1 MKNLILIC
9 FLLSFNTVLLGQEKT
24 KPFKDGEWLKY
35 KMSYSGFFKAG
46 TAELTLKETDLN
58 GKKVFHA
65 KGFGKTSD
73 FIGWF
78 FKVRDTYQSY
88 FDYTKVSHIY
98 LREMLTKE
106 VILSKGIFDL
116 IKTQK

>member
-1 MKNLILIC
+1 MKKLFLIC
-9 FLLSFNTVLLGQEKT
+9 FLLSFNTVLFGQEKS

-65 KGFGKTSD
+65 KGLEK
-73 FIGWF
+73 
-78 FKVRDTYQSY
+78 Q
-88 FDYTKVSHIY
+88 
-98 LREMLTKE
+98 
-106 VILSKGIFDL
+106 VILSVGFLKLETPINLTL
-116 IKTQK
+116 IILK